1 MKTPSFST
9 VLRWNDR
16 QCRAYLEGI
25 RWPDGPVC
33 PWCGTT
39 EPYRVTRRAGTR
51 NKVQSLYKCRSCR
64 RQFSV
69 TVGTIF
75 EGSKVPIRKWFAAI
89 YPMCAFKR
97 GAGAQQIQI
106 QIGVTYKTAWLMC
119 NRIRGA
125 MGLTDGAAGG
135 R

>member
-1 MKTPSFST
+1 M
-9 VLRWNDR
+9 
-16 QCRAYLEGI
+16 
-25 RWPDGPVC
+25 
-33 PWCGTT
+33 
-39 EPYRVTRRAGTR
+39 TRRAGTR

-69 TVGTIF
+69 TVGTFF

-106 QIGVTYKTAWLMC
+106 QIRVTYKTAWFMG
-119 NRIRGA
+119 NRIREA
-125 MGLTDGAAGG
+125 MGLADSSAGSADVTRGDGAAGASAVG
-135 R
+135 ELESGQE

>member
-1 MKTPSFST
+1 M
-9 VLRWNDR
+9 
-16 QCRAYLEGI
+16 
-25 RWPDGPVC
+25 
-33 PWCGTT
+33 
-39 EPYRVTRRAGTR
+39 TRRAGTR
-51 NKVQSLYKCRSCR
+51 NKVHSLYKCRSCR

-106 QIGVTYKTAWLMC
+106 QIGVTYKTAWFMF
-119 NRIRGA
+119 NRIREA
-125 MGLTDGAAGG
+125 MGLTVGAAGG
-135 R
+135 ADVTLGDGMAGASDAGELESGRE